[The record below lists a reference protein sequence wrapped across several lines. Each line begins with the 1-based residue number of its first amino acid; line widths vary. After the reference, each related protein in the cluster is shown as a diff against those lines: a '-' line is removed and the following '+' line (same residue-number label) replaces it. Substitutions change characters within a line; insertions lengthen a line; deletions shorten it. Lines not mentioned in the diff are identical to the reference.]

1 MNRDD
6 ILNIFVGIALI
17 ICVLSVKLAMTGNVF
32 PGVDI
37 LI

>member
-1 MNRDD
+1 MSRDD

-17 ICVLSVKLAMTGNVF
+17 ICVLSIRLAMTRSVF
-32 PGVDI
+32 PRVDM

>member
-6 ILNIFVGIALI
+6 ILTIFVGIALI
-17 ICVLSVKLAMTGNVF
+17 ICVLSVRLAMTGSVF
-32 PGVDI
+32 PGVDM